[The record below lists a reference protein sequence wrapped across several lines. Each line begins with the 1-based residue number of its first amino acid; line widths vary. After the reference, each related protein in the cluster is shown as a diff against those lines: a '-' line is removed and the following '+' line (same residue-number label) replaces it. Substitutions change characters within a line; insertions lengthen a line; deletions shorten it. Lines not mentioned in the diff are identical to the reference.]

1 MSISSDITDRINRIE
16 SWIEAR
22 SRPLVLCPLRLVTIC
37 LLFVALMLSNLVAVV
52 RWPISACL
60 RVIASRR
67 TKLPGEPIH
76 ADENRLFELFDQDLP
91 VVVDFWAE
99 WCGPCLLMNGV
110 LREFAKAEA
119 SRVIV
124 AKVDATLHPTLTGTH
139 KIGGL
144 PTLLLFRKGQEVGRH
159 VGPMSLDQL
168 QRFVHGGDSVER
180 T

>member
-1 MSISSDITDRINRIE
+1 MAIGSDITERINSIE

-22 SRPLVLCPLRLVTIC
+22 SRPLILCPLRLAATC
-37 LLFVALMLSNLVAVV
+37 LLFVALMLSNLIAVV
-52 RWPISACL
+52 RWPYSAI
-60 RVIASRR
+60 RRIATNER
-67 TKLPGEPIH
+67 TNLPGEPIH
-76 ADENRLFELFDQDLP
+76 ANEKGLFELFEQDLP

-110 LREFAKAEA
+110 LKEFAKAEA

-124 AKVDATLHPTLTGTH
+124 AKVDATLHPKLTSKH

-144 PTLLLFRKGQEVGRH
+144 PTLLLYRRGQEVGRY

-168 QRFVHGGDSVER
+168 QRFVHGDDSS
-180 T
+180 